1 MKNFI
6 LFIFLNTFQ
15 VFSQVETTFFFIFND
30 SELSSSDIKRKIN
43 FLIEN
48 TDAKKVRFEL
58 LHYTS
63 KSENKEDWTLNKN
76 SIFYKPSI
84 VNCDFNVCNNL
95 SPIISVTKTEK
106 SKVYIAGKQMD
117 CSTGEETVYLSNK
130 DESTI
135 IEKINEELDRI
146 KKLKKNQSI
155 YFLFN
160 SPSNIQK
167 PTLKFEVDVLN
178 VKEFDKIILSPL
190 ITGNIKSYEWSPAI
204 GLSCIDCKNPQLNVS
219 QSTKYTLKVK
229 DSLGCNT
236 LTSSLDV
243 VMQQNC
249 ECDKDL
255 SKVEILFGKLPI
267 KKFEAKK
274 ATSSAEWDWRII
286 SNQSGGYV
294 FDLVT
299 NSNCAKKFRL
309 KVLRHN
315 TIVIYDEYY
324 DREEVDKRSRNEY
337 HDKYPDNF
345 VFRVDLSSDDISN
358 LIEDANEE
366 PYFTIEITSI
376 DDNEIEC
383 SNKKYKSPKLR
394 PTKCN

>member
-1 MKNFI
+1 MK
-6 LFIFLNTFQ
+6 
-15 VFSQVETTFFFIFND
+15 
-30 SELSSSDIKRKIN
+30 
-43 FLIEN
+43 
-48 TDAKKVRFEL
+48 
-58 LHYTS
+58 
-63 KSENKEDWTLNKN
+63 W
-76 SIFYKPSI
+76 
-84 VNCDFNVCNNL
+84 
-95 SPIISVTKTEK
+95 
-106 SKVYIAGKQMD
+106 
-117 CSTGEETVYLSNK
+117 
-130 DESTI
+130 
-135 IEKINEELDRI
+135 
-146 KKLKKNQSI
+146 
-155 YFLFN
+155 
-160 SPSNIQK
+160 
-167 PTLKFEVDVLN
+167 
-178 VKEFDKIILSPL
+178 
-190 ITGNIKSYEWSPAI
+190 
-204 GLSCIDCKNPQLNVS
+204 
-219 QSTKYTLKVK
+219 
-229 DSLGCNT
+229 
-236 LTSSLDV
+236 
-243 VMQQNC
+243 
-249 ECDKDL
+249 
-255 SKVEILFGKLPI
+255 I